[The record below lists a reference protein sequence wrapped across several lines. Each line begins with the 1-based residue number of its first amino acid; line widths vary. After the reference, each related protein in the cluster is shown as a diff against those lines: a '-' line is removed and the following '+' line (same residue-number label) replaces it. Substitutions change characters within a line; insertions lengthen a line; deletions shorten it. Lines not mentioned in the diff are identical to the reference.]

1 MNSTTKLLVFTNYA
15 NSWSQNSWDSV
26 FLSLPLD
33 PVSMVNT
40 VTHFINDFFGS
51 NVKSL
56 NFPVKNSYLNYLKQS
71 HCWCFWLLTLCAA
84 PTVLVFN
91 CENKS
96 YIINLAL
103 LFWDSS
109 THVILSPR
117 INVSSS
123 GSNLENT
130 SKILILMYMIW
141 NLDKTKPLLSFLGH
155 DEIRNFST
163 FLINANP

>member
-15 NSWSQNSWDSV
+15 NSWSQNTWDFNSWDFNSWDFKNNV

-33 PVSMVNT
+33 PVSMGNT
-40 VTHFINDFFGS
+40 VINFINDFFGS
-51 NVKSL
+51 NMKSYL
-56 NFPVKNSYLNYLKQS
+56 PVSIYSIIPVKNSYLTYLKQS
-71 HCWCFWLLTLCAA
+71 HFWCIWLLTLCAA
-84 PTVLVFN
+84 PTALVFN

-123 GSNLENT
+123 GTNLENT
-130 SKILILMYMIW
+130 SK
-141 NLDKTKPLLSFLGH
+141 
-155 DEIRNFST
+155 T
-163 FLINANP
+163 FGNA

>member
-1 MNSTTKLLVFTNYA
+1 ME
-15 NSWSQNSWDSV
+15 
-26 FLSLPLD
+26 
-33 PVSMVNT
+33 NT
-40 VTHFINDFFGS
+40 VINFINDFFGS

-56 NFPVKNSYLNYLKQS
+56 NFPVKISYLTYLKQS

-84 PTVLVFN
+84 PTALVFN

-96 YIINLAL
+96 YIINLVL

-123 GSNLENT
+123 GTNLENT
-130 SKILILMYMIW
+130 SK
-141 NLDKTKPLLSFLGH
+141 
-155 DEIRNFST
+155 T
-163 FLINANP
+163 FGNA